1 MPESKPDPRLGV
13 AVLDVA
19 RRQREKMD
27 AMERAVATMLPLAG
41 FIDCTNCGGAGAFFE
56 VQHRPGFLLLGDLS
70 IGDIRSLEVLRR
82 CTCVT
87 IT

>member
-1 MPESKPDPRLGV
+1 MPESKPDPRLSA

-27 AMERAVATMLPLAG
+27 AMERAVATMLPLVG

-56 VQHRPGFLLLGDLS
+56 IQYRPRSLLLGDLS
-70 IGDIRSLEVLRR
+70 IGDVRSLEILRP
-82 CTCVT
+82 CTCAT